1 MAAGILGRQN
11 DFFYIRRGIIT
22 AIKSQ
27 VYIPRFK
34 KTSRHYG
41 DIRIDG
47 EIEGN
52 ILSKGKVVVGPNGK
66 VIGEVICVNSEVSG
80 AIEGKIKVSELL
92 SLKSSSKLI
101 GDIHTAKLTIEPG
114 AIFTGKCEMGG
125 EAKAKSVSGNIKQ

>member
-1 MAAGILGRQN
+1 MAKAYEQESKLPNMIGSGTKISGN
-11 DFFYIRRGIIT
+11 IET
-22 AIKSQ
+22 N
-27 VYIPRFK
+27 
-34 KTSRHYG
+34 G